1 MSNLEQRENR
11 RRSIVANMVGE
22 AEQPATINGRGRPK
36 EKRET
41 KKSVTFS
48 VLPSLYE
55 DIQKIAY
62 VERRSFSEVV
72 AKLLEQYREEHQAEI
87 SEYDRVKNG

>member
-11 RRSIVANMVGE
+11 RRSVVANIVGE
-22 AEQPATINGRGRPK
+22 FEQPTISVRGRPK
-36 EKRET
+36 ENRET

-55 DIQKIAY
+55 DIKKIAY
-62 VERRSFSEVV
+62 VQRRSFSEVV
-72 AKLLEQYREEHQAEI
+72 AELLEQYRKDHKDEI
-87 SEYDRVKNG
+87 SEYLKMRRD

>member
-22 AEQPATINGRGRPK
+22 TEPPVTTNGLGRPK
-36 EKRET
+36 ENRET
-41 KKSVTFS
+41 KKSVPFS

-72 AKLLEQYREEHQAEI
+72 AKLLEQYREDHQAEI
-87 SEYDRVKNG
+87 SEYDRVKNS

>member
-1 MSNLEQRENR
+1 MSNLEKRENR
-11 RRSIVANMVGE
+11 RKSIIATMVNE
-22 AEQPATINGRGRPK
+22 TQQPAIHGRGRPK
-36 EKRET
+36 ENRET